1 MNKQD
6 YSVSVYAYVGDA
18 ALEVYI
24 RERLAAL
31 GISDTGRLSAM
42 AQKLVCA
49 EAQSDRLEELLPLL
63 TEEENNIYL
72 LGRNHKTKTT
82 PKHSTPAQYH
92 RATGFEAIFG
102 FLYLSGR
109 TERARELFAAAYK
122 YLI

>member
-24 RERLAAL
+24 RERLAAS

-49 EAQSDRLEELLPLL
+49 EAQSDRLQALFPML
-63 TEEENNIYL
+63 TEEENGIYL
-72 LGRNHKTKTT
+72 SARNHKTKTT

-102 FLYLSGR
+102 FLYLSGDA
-109 TERARELFAAAYK
+109 ERAKALFSAAYPD
-122 YLI
+122 I

>member
-1 MNKQD
+1 MR
-6 YSVSVYAYVGDA
+6 S
-18 ALEVYI
+18 
-24 RERLAAL
+24 
-31 GISDTGRLSAM
+31 SAS
-42 AQKLVCA
+42 ASRSS

-122 YLI
+122 DLI